1 MARSKN
7 RMVSKKTTSK
17 GISTGLVIVF
27 IVLALATAV
36 LAFIIVRNIVNSWTM
51 TELPGVP
58 QASGNKDNPLEVTL
72 EGTEFVAP
80 LQEAGGPTAEPW
92 DGASRV
98 TVLIMGLDFRD
109 WEAGETPRTD
119 TMILF
124 TMDPIAKTAGML
136 SVPRDMWVSIPGF
149 DHGKINT
156 AYYLGEIYNLPGG
169 GPGLAVETV
178 EQVIGVPINYYAQ
191 VDFYAFVRFID
202 ELGGLDMHIREPITV
217 DPIGPA
223 NTITLQPGVQVLD
236 GATTL
241 AYARAR
247 YTDGG
252 DFDRSKRQQE
262 VILALRDDI
271 VNFNML
277 PTLIK
282 KAPALYNELSAG
294 IRTNL
299 NLQEAIQLALFAS
312 QIDPNDIHQGIIGT
326 DEVVFGTS
334 PDGLSIVIP
343 IYDKIRLVRD
353 EIFSTGGPVSPAA
366 VSGDPA
372 QLRQEEQAKV
382 VIQNGT
388 SASGLATQTAEYLRS
403 QGINIVEETN
413 ADRLYSTSTIIIYNG
428 KPYTTQYI
436 ADLMGITTANIYNRY
451 TPDAYA
457 DIAIIL
463 GDDWQ
468 YNNPLQQ

>member
-1 MARSKN
+1 MARSQKS
-7 RMVSKKTTSK
+7 MAGKKGSSK
-17 GISTGLVIVF
+17 GISTGLIIVF
-27 IVLALATAV
+27 AVLAIVTGI

-51 TELPGVP
+51 TDLPGVP
-58 QASGNKDNPLEVTL
+58 QVSEDGSPVQVTL
-72 EGTEFVAP
+72 EGTEYVAP
-80 LQEAGGPTAEPW
+80 LQTSNDPTAEPW

-98 TVLIMGLDFRD
+98 TILMMGLDFRD
-109 WEAGETPRTD
+109 WESGETPRTD
-119 TMILF
+119 TMILL
-124 TMDPIAKTAGML
+124 TLDPLSKTAGML
-136 SVPRDMWVSIPGF
+136 SIPRDLWVNIPGF

-191 VDFYAFVRFID
+191 IDFYAFIDFID

-217 DPIGPA
+217 DPIGPG
-223 NTITLQPGVQVLD
+223 NTVTLQPGVQVLD
-236 GATTL
+236 GATAL

-252 DFDRSKRQQE
+252 DFDRSRRQQE
-262 VILALRDDI
+262 VIMALRDDI

-277 PTLIK
+277 PTLIT
-282 KAPALYNELSAG
+282 KAPTLYNELSEG

-299 NLQEAIQLALFAS
+299 NLQQVVQLALFAS
-312 QIDPNDIHQGIIGT
+312 QIDPSDIKQGVIGQ
-326 DEVVFGTS
+326 DEVMFGTS

-343 IYDKIRLVRD
+343 IYDEIRLVRD

-372 QLRQEEQAKV
+372 TLRQDEQAKIS
-382 VIQNGT
+382 IQNGT
-388 SASGLATQTAEYLRS
+388 SSSGLATQTSEYLRS
-403 QGINIVEETN
+403 QGLNIIEETN
-413 ADRLYSTSTIIIYNG
+413 ADRLYSASTIIIYNG

-463 GDDWQ
+463 GDDWL
-468 YNNPLQQ
+468 YNNPMQQ

>member
-1 MARSKN
+1 MARSQKS
-7 RMVSKKTTSK
+7 MAGKKGSSK
-17 GISTGLVIVF
+17 GISTGLIIVF
-27 IVLALATAV
+27 AVLAIVTGI

-51 TELPGVP
+51 TDLPGVP
-58 QASGNKDNPLEVTL
+58 QVSEDGSPVQVTL
-72 EGTEFVAP
+72 EGTEYVAP
-80 LQEAGGPTAEPW
+80 LQTSNDPTAEPW

-98 TVLIMGLDFRD
+98 TILMMGLDFRD
-109 WEAGETPRTD
+109 WESGETPRTD
-119 TMILF
+119 TMILL
-124 TMDPIAKTAGML
+124 TMDPLSKTAGML
-136 SVPRDMWVSIPGF
+136 SIPRDLWVNIPGF

-169 GPGLAVETV
+169 GPGLAVDTV

-191 VDFYAFVRFID
+191 IDFYAFAEFID
-202 ELGGLDMHIREPITV
+202 ELGGLDMHIKDPITV
-217 DPIGPA
+217 DPIGPG
-223 NTITLQPGVQVLD
+223 NTVTLQPGVQVLD
-236 GATTL
+236 GATAL

-252 DFDRSKRQQE
+252 DFDRSRRQQE

-277 PTLIK
+277 PTLIS
-282 KAPALYNELSAG
+282 KAPALYNDLSSG

-299 NLQEAIQLALFAS
+299 NLQQVIQLALFAS
-312 QIDPNDIHQGIIGT
+312 QIDPGDIKQGIIGQ
-326 DEVVFGTS
+326 DEVMFGTS

-343 IYDKIRLVRD
+343 IYDEIRLVRD

-372 QLRQEEQAKV
+372 TLRQDEQAKIS
-382 VIQNGT
+382 IQNGT
-388 SASGLATQTAEYLRS
+388 SSSGLATQTAEYLRS
-403 QGINIVEETN
+403 QGINIIEETN
-413 ADRLYSTSTIIIYNG
+413 ADRLYSASTIIIYNG

-436 ADLMGITTANIYNRY
+436 ADLMGIATANIYNRY

-463 GDDWQ
+463 GDDWL
-468 YNNPLQQ
+468 YNNPMQQ